1 METTK
6 TVLAPGERIT
16 VIDALRGF
24 SLIGICLIHSMQH
37 FGAMGTMTSQAVF
50 PWEGTM
56 NEIFSWLINYLVF
69 GKFFIIFSC
78 LFGLSFFIQMDR
90 AAKKGLDFRP
100 RFLWRLVLLLAIGY
114 LHGLIVRVDILL
126 IYAILGFVLVLM
138 YKWPTKLLAG
148 ITLYLFLG
156 GATLVP
162 VAYKSLTA
170 PAVEQ
175 VEERMAER
183 PASRPAGP
191 RKVQTLSETIE
202 SNAWDGIVGKMRFQV
217 SSGRIYLT
225 LGLFILGFIVGRI
238 RLFERMDEFRG
249 RLNRWALLALAGLGL
264 LYVARSYLPPVAWGE
279 VSFYSWMSST
289 TTNLINLLTAYLW
302 VIVVMEGYRL
312 QKVQRAMAPLV
323 SYGRMGL
330 TNYIVQSVI
339 GVFIFFRFRV
349 GLESSG
355 CFLERIGLSCLYG
368 CSDSVQPLLAEE
380 VPLWTDGVV
389 VEDRNLYEMAAV
401 GTVNSLI
408 SPIVIVV
415 VIIF

>member
-16 VIDALRGF
+16 VINALRGF

-148 ITLYLFLG
+148 ITLFLFLG
-156 GATLVP
+156 GGDTCP
-162 VAYKSLTA
+162 GSL
-170 PAVEQ
+170 
-175 VEERMAER
+175 
-183 PASRPAGP
+183 
-191 RKVQTLSETIE
+191 
-202 SNAWDGIVGKMRFQV
+202 
-217 SSGRIYLT
+217 
-225 LGLFILGFIVGRI
+225 
-238 RLFERMDEFRG
+238 
-249 RLNRWALLALAGLGL
+249 
-264 LYVARSYLPPVAWGE
+264 
-279 VSFYSWMSST
+279 
-289 TTNLINLLTAYLW
+289 
-302 VIVVMEGYRL
+302 
-312 QKVQRAMAPLV
+312 
-323 SYGRMGL
+323 
-330 TNYIVQSVI
+330 
-339 GVFIFFRFRV
+339 
-349 GLESSG
+349 
-355 CFLERIGLSCLYG
+355 
-368 CSDSVQPLLAEE
+368 
-380 VPLWTDGVV
+380 
-389 VEDRNLYEMAAV
+389 
-401 GTVNSLI
+401 
-408 SPIVIVV
+408 
-415 VIIF
+415 

>member
-148 ITLYLFLG
+148 ITLFLFLG

-175 VEERMAER
+175 VERVPVRQVLGKSR
-183 PASRPAGP
+183 PCLKRSRVTLGTGSSEKCASRC
-191 RKVQTLSETIE
+191 
-202 SNAWDGIVGKMRFQV
+202 
-217 SSGRIYLT
+217 
-225 LGLFILGFIVGRI
+225 
-238 RLFERMDEFRG
+238 
-249 RLNRWALLALAGLGL
+249 
-264 LYVARSYLPPVAWGE
+264 
-279 VSFYSWMSST
+279 
-289 TTNLINLLTAYLW
+289 
-302 VIVVMEGYRL
+302 
-312 QKVQRAMAPLV
+312 RA
-323 SYGRMGL
+323 
-330 TNYIVQSVI
+330 
-339 GVFIFFRFRV
+339 GVF
-349 GLESSG
+349 
-355 CFLERIGLSCLYG
+355 
-368 CSDSVQPLLAEE
+368 
-380 VPLWTDGVV
+380 T
-389 VEDRNLYEMAAV
+389 
-401 GTVNSLI
+401 
-408 SPIVIVV
+408 
-415 VIIF
+415 

>member
-148 ITLYLFLG
+148 ITLFLFLG

-175 VEERMAER
+175 VERVAER

-191 RKVQTLSETIE
+191 RKVPTLSETIE

-225 LGLFILGFIVGRI
+225 LGLFHLGFIVGRI

-312 QKVQRAMAPLV
+312 QKVQRADELYRAV
-323 SYGRMGL
+323 RDRCVY
-330 TNYIVQSVI
+330 
-339 GVFIFFRFRV
+339 FFRFRV
-349 GLESSG
+349 GLEPSG

-389 VEDRNLYEMAAV
+389 VENRNLYEMAAV

>member
-100 RFLWRLVLLLAIGY
+100 R
-114 LHGLIVRVDILL
+114 LIVRVDILL
-126 IYAILGFVLVLM
+126 IYAILGFVLGLM

-202 SNAWDGIVGKMRFQV
+202 SNAWEKCASRC
-217 SSGRIYLT
+217 
-225 LGLFILGFIVGRI
+225 
-238 RLFERMDEFRG
+238 
-249 RLNRWALLALAGLGL
+249 
-264 LYVARSYLPPVAWGE
+264 
-279 VSFYSWMSST
+279 
-289 TTNLINLLTAYLW
+289 
-302 VIVVMEGYRL
+302 
-312 QKVQRAMAPLV
+312 RA
-323 SYGRMGL
+323 
-330 TNYIVQSVI
+330 
-339 GVFIFFRFRV
+339 GVF
-349 GLESSG
+349 
-355 CFLERIGLSCLYG
+355 
-368 CSDSVQPLLAEE
+368 
-380 VPLWTDGVV
+380 T
-389 VEDRNLYEMAAV
+389 
-401 GTVNSLI
+401 
-408 SPIVIVV
+408 
-415 VIIF
+415 

>member
-1 METTK
+1 M
-6 TVLAPGERIT
+6 
-16 VIDALRGF
+16 
-24 SLIGICLIHSMQH
+24 
-37 FGAMGTMTSQAVF
+37 
-50 PWEGTM
+50 
-56 NEIFSWLINYLVF
+56 
-69 GKFFIIFSC
+69 
-78 LFGLSFFIQMDR
+78 LFRS
-90 AAKKGLDFRP
+90 
-100 RFLWRLVLLLAIGY
+100 
-114 LHGLIVRVDILL
+114 
-126 IYAILGFVLVLM
+126 
-138 YKWPTKLLAG
+138 
-148 ITLYLFLG
+148 
-156 GATLVP
+156 
-162 VAYKSLTA
+162 
-170 PAVEQ
+170 EQ

-339 GVFIFFRFRV
+339 GVFIFSGFGLDWSHLGVFLSVLVCLAYTGVQIVFSHYWLKKFR
-349 GLESSG
+349 
-355 CFLERIGLSCLYG
+355 YG
-368 CSDSVQPLLAEE
+368 PIEWLWRTGTYMKWQPLA
-380 VPLWTDGVV
+380 
-389 VEDRNLYEMAAV
+389 R
-401 GTVNSLI
+401 
-408 SPIVIVV
+408 
-415 VIIF
+415 

>member
-6 TVLAPGERIT
+6 TVLAPGVRIT

-148 ITLYLFLG
+148 ITLFLFLG
-156 GATLVP
+156 GGDTCP
-162 VAYKSLTA
+162 GSL
-170 PAVEQ
+170 
-175 VEERMAER
+175 
-183 PASRPAGP
+183 
-191 RKVQTLSETIE
+191 
-202 SNAWDGIVGKMRFQV
+202 
-217 SSGRIYLT
+217 
-225 LGLFILGFIVGRI
+225 
-238 RLFERMDEFRG
+238 
-249 RLNRWALLALAGLGL
+249 
-264 LYVARSYLPPVAWGE
+264 
-279 VSFYSWMSST
+279 
-289 TTNLINLLTAYLW
+289 
-302 VIVVMEGYRL
+302 
-312 QKVQRAMAPLV
+312 
-323 SYGRMGL
+323 
-330 TNYIVQSVI
+330 
-339 GVFIFFRFRV
+339 
-349 GLESSG
+349 
-355 CFLERIGLSCLYG
+355 
-368 CSDSVQPLLAEE
+368 
-380 VPLWTDGVV
+380 
-389 VEDRNLYEMAAV
+389 
-401 GTVNSLI
+401 
-408 SPIVIVV
+408 
-415 VIIF
+415 